1 MALNW
6 VQIIVLGVVQGI
18 AEILPLSASGFLMQT
33 RQLLGLPLDGSGDRL
48 YTALVQ
54 LAVWLAICLVF
65 RRDLWACL
73 RALVTSSRRRNGKGQ
88 EALRLNR
95 RMVLFIVF
103 GMIPMIPAW
112 FLQSRG
118 AGHGLLWASAMLLL
132 NGLLL
137 FLTDRIGH
145 GKRDVRSAT
154 VGDGLCL
161 GVAQAVSVVPGL
173 SRTGLTMAAGV
184 FCGLDLEFSWKF
196 SFLLAVPTLLIQA
209 IVALAGALREGA
221 EFYTPYLAGM
231 ALAGVCSYL
240 ALRFLRFVIRRNA
253 LGSFAY
259 AVWAAALFAFVLYL
273 IC

>member
-73 RALVTSSRRRNGKGQ
+73 RALVTSSRRRNGKGR

-161 GVAQAVSVVPGL
+161 GVAVCFVAWTWNFPGN
-173 SRTGLTMAAGV
+173 SH
-184 FCGLDLEFSWKF
+184 FFWPFPPC
-196 SFLLAVPTLLIQA
+196 
-209 IVALAGALREGA
+209 
-221 EFYTPYLAGM
+221 
-231 ALAGVCSYL
+231 
-240 ALRFLRFVIRRNA
+240 
-253 LGSFAY
+253 
-259 AVWAAALFAFVLYL
+259 
-273 IC
+273 

>member
-1 MALNW
+1 MLPHPEAERQGPGSIAAKPPDGAFHCLRHDSDDSGLVFAKSGRGAW
-6 VQIIVLGVVQGI
+6 PFLGV
-18 AEILPLSASGFLMQT
+18 
-33 RQLLGLPLDGSGDRL
+33 GDVAAQRL
-48 YTALVQ
+48 A
-54 LAVWLAICLVF
+54 
-65 RRDLWACL
+65 
-73 RALVTSSRRRNGKGQ
+73 
-88 EALRLNR
+88 
-95 RMVLFIVF
+95 
-103 GMIPMIPAW
+103 P
-112 FLQSRG
+112 
-118 AGHGLLWASAMLLL
+118 
-132 NGLLL
+132 

>member
-73 RALVTSSRRRNGKGQ
+73 RALVTSSRRRNGKGR

-103 GMIPMIPAW
+103 GTIPMIPAW

-184 FCGLDLEFSWKF
+184 FCGF
-196 SFLLAVPTLLIQA
+196 P
-209 IVALAGALREGA
+209 
-221 EFYTPYLAGM
+221 P
-231 ALAGVCSYL
+231 C
-240 ALRFLRFVIRRNA
+240 
-253 LGSFAY
+253 
-259 AVWAAALFAFVLYL
+259 
-273 IC
+273 